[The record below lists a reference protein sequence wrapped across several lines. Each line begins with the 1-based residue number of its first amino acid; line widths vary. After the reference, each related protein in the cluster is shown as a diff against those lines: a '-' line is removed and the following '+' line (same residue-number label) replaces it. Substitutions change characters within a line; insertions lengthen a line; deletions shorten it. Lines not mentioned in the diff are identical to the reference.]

1 MSADLYCCR
10 QVAGNEGGNSTIEH
24 FKVINC
30 EEEGT
35 GLEMIRKQERCVYVG
50 IGKLLGNEKE

>member
-10 QVAGNEGGNSTIEH
+10 QVAGKEGGNSTIEH

-30 EEEGT
+30 EKEGT
-35 GLEMIRKQERCVYVG
+35 GLEMIRKQERYVYVG
-50 IGKLLGNEKE
+50 IGKLLGKRR